1 MVARRSVRIVHR
13 PTGTIIAE
21 GSIGWGI
28 TPFDGGYYVARRHLV
43 AGRFET
49 SFIPGLC
56 LYKGLYSWMNFHSP
70 DGTTTYGLAWFYFLP
85 NPLFPFIWF
94 RVGIPRRHPELTVIE
109 YMSPKLSLPEPI
121 SR

>member
-1 MVARRSVRIVHR
+1 MVARRSVRIIHR

-21 GSIGWGI
+21 GPIGWGI
-28 TPFDGGYYVARRHLV
+28 TPFDGGYYVARRHLA
-43 AGRFET
+43 AGRFKT
-49 SFIPGLC
+49 NFVPGLC
-56 LYKGLYSWMNFHSP
+56 LYKGLYSGMNFHAP
-70 DGTTTYGLAWFYFLP
+70 DGTVTYGLAWFYFVP
-85 NPLFPFIWF
+85 NPLLPFTWF